1 VETTQTNGREAM
13 PRKGWEPRERYRC
26 EVSLEERFARPRR
39 FRTDA
44 AADGWRGTALAG
56 ARGFV
61 FLVGAGPGDPDL
73 LTVRAARVMRHVDAV
88 VYDYLV
94 SEAVLALVD
103 PKAERIYAGKRQGCH
118 ALSQDQINAL
128 LVALARRGKRVLR
141 LKGGDP
147 FVFGRGGEECEF
159 LAAHGVPFEVV
170 PGVTS
175 ASGASCYAGI
185 PLTHRDCARSV
196 VFATGHLK
204 DGSADLDWDALARP
218 HQTVVI
224 YMGVTRLAEICR
236 ELVAH
241 GASADLPAAVIERAT
256 TARQRVVAATL
267 ATLPGEAAA
276 AGVQPPAL
284 IVVGEVV
291 RLRASL
297 DWLGALPQPVRAAA

>member
-1 VETTQTNGREAM
+1 M
-13 PRKGWEPRERYRC
+13 PHRWQPKHRRRC
-26 EVSLEERFARPRR
+26 EVTIEERCIRAPRGPDAWRPVPSG
-39 FRTDA
+39 A
-44 AADGWRGTALAG
+44 
-56 ARGFV
+56 ARGV
-61 FLVGAGPGDPDL
+61 VHLVGAGPGDPDL

-88 VYDYLV
+88 VYDHLV

-118 ALSQDQINAL
+118 ALSQDEINRL
-128 LVALARRGKRVLR
+128 LVALARRGRRVLR

-147 FVFGRGGEECEF
+147 FIFGRGGEECEF

-185 PLTHRDCARSV
+185 PLTHRDCARAV
-196 VFATGHLK
+196 VFATGHRK
-204 DGSADLDWDALARP
+204 DGAADLDWEALARA

-241 GASADLPAAVIERAT
+241 GASQDLPAAVIERAT
-256 TARQRVVAATL
+256 TDRERVVAGTL
-267 ATLPGEAAA
+267 ATLPELAAA
-276 AGVQPPAL
+276 GGVQPPAL
-284 IVVGEVV
+284 IVIGEVV
-291 RLRASL
+291 KLRDRL
-297 DWLGALPQPVRAAA
+297 DWLAAQPPPALAAA

>member
-1 VETTQTNGREAM
+1 
-13 PRKGWEPRERYRC
+13 
-26 EVSLEERFARPRR
+26 
-39 FRTDA
+39 
-44 AADGWRGTALAG
+44 
-56 ARGFV
+56 
-61 FLVGAGPGDPDL
+61 
-73 LTVRAARVMRHVDAV
+73 MRHVDAV

-103 PKAERIYAGKRQGCH
+103 PRAERIYAGKRQGCH
-118 ALSQDQINAL
+118 ALSQDEINRL

-147 FVFGRGGEECEF
+147 FIFGRGGEECEF

-185 PLTHRDCARSV
+185 PLTHRDCARAV

-204 DGSADLDWDALARP
+204 DGSADLDWEALARP
-218 HQTVVI
+218 RQTVVI

-241 GASADLPAAVIERAT
+241 GASPDLPAAVIERAT
-256 TARQRVVAATL
+256 TARQRVVAGTL
-267 ATLPGEAAA
+267 ATLPELAAA

-284 IVVGEVV
+284 IVIGEVV
-291 RLRASL
+291 SLRASL
-297 DWLGALPQPVRAAA
+297 DWLAARVPPALAAA

>member
-1 VETTQTNGREAM
+1 V
-13 PRKGWEPRERYRC
+13 
-26 EVSLEERFARPRR
+26 EERFAPPRR
-39 FRTDA
+39 FRRDA
-44 AADGWRGTALAG
+44 WAEGWRATAFAGT
-56 ARGFV
+56 RGIV
-61 FLVGAGPGDPDL
+61 YLVGAGPGDPDL
-73 LTVRAARVMRHVDAV
+73 LTVRAVRVMRHVDAV

-103 PKAERIYAGKRQGCH
+103 PRAERIYAGKRQGCH
-118 ALSQDQINAL
+118 ALTQDEINRL

-147 FVFGRGGEECEF
+147 FIFGRGGEECEV
-159 LAAHGVPFEVV
+159 LAAHGVAFEVV

-218 HQTVVI
+218 RQTVVI

-241 GASADLPAAVIERAT
+241 GASPGLPAAVIERAT
-256 TARQRVVAATL
+256 TDRQRVVTGTL
-267 ATLPGEAAA
+267 ASLPGEAAA

-284 IVVGEVV
+284 IVIGEVV
-291 RLRASL
+291 KLRGSL
-297 DWLGALPQPVRAAA
+297 DWLGALPAPVRAAA

>member
-1 VETTQTNGREAM
+1 M
-13 PRKGWEPRERYRC
+13 P
-26 EVSLEERFARPRR
+26 
-39 FRTDA
+39 
-44 AADGWRGTALAG
+44 DGWRPIPAG
-56 ARGFV
+56 AARGFV
-61 FLVGAGPGDPDL
+61 YLVGAGPGDPDL
-73 LTVRAARVMRHVDAV
+73 LTVRAARLMRHVDAV

-103 PKAERIYAGKRQGCH
+103 PRAERIYAGKRQGCH
-118 ALSQDQINAL
+118 ALSQDEINRL

-147 FVFGRGGEECEF
+147 FIFGRGGEECEC

-185 PLTHRDCARSV
+185 PLTHRDCARAV

-204 DGSADLDWDALARP
+204 DGSAGLDWDALARP
-218 HQTVVI
+218 RQTVVI

-241 GASADLPAAVIERAT
+241 GASPDLPAAAIERAT
-256 TARQRVVAATL
+256 TARQRVVAGTL
-267 ATLPGEAAA
+267 ASLPDLATA

-284 IVVGEVV
+284 IVIGEVV
-291 RLRASL
+291 GLRANL
-297 DWLGALPQPVRAAA
+297 DWLAARIPAALAAA

>member
-1 VETTQTNGREAM
+1 M

-26 EVSLEERFARPRR
+26 QVSLEERLAPPRR
-39 FRTDA
+39 FRGDA
-44 AADGWRGTALAG
+44 EGWRATAFAG
-56 ARGFV
+56 MRGIV
-61 FLVGAGPGDPDL
+61 YLVGAGPGDPDL
-73 LTVRAARVMRHVDAV
+73 LTVRAARVMRQVDAV

-94 SEAVLALVD
+94 SEPVLALVD

-118 ALSQDQINAL
+118 ALTQDQINAT

-147 FVFGRGGEECEF
+147 FIFGRGGEECEF

-218 HQTVVI
+218 RQTVVI

-241 GASADLPAAVIERAT
+241 GARADLPAAVIERAT
-256 TARQRVVAATL
+256 TLRQRVVTGTL
-267 ATLPGEAAA
+267 ATLPQEAAA

-291 RLRASL
+291 SLRADL
-297 DWLGALPQPVRAAA
+297 DWLGALPPPVRVAA

>member
-1 VETTQTNGREAM
+1 M
-13 PRKGWEPRERYRC
+13 PRNRWEPRQRHRC
-26 EVSLEERFARPRR
+26 EVSLEERFVRARHARG
-39 FRTDA
+39 DA
-44 AADGWRGTALAG
+44 GADGWRMAVSGRP
-56 ARGFV
+56 RGV
-61 FLVGAGPGDPDL
+61 VYLVGAGPGDPDL
-73 LTVRAARVMRHVDAV
+73 LTVRATRLMRHVDAV

-103 PKAERIYAGKRQGCH
+103 PRAERIYAGKRQGCH
-118 ALSQDQINAL
+118 ALSQDEINAL

-147 FVFGRGGEECEF
+147 FIFGRGGEECEF
-159 LAAHGVPFEVV
+159 LFAHGVPFEVV

-185 PLTHRDCARSV
+185 PLTHRDCARAV

-218 HQTVVI
+218 GQTVVI
-224 YMGVTRLAEICR
+224 YMGITRLAEICR

-241 GASADLPAAVIERAT
+241 GASPDLPAAAIERAT
-256 TARQRVVAATL
+256 TAQQRVVTATL
-267 ATLPGEAAA
+267 ATLAERVAT
-276 AGVQPPAL
+276 AGVRPPAL

-291 RLRASL
+291 KLRARL
-297 DWLGALPQPVRAAA
+297 DWLAAQPRPVLAAA

>member
-1 VETTQTNGREAM
+1 M

-39 FRTDA
+39 FRADA
-44 AADGWRGTALAG
+44 AADGWRAPALAG
-56 ARGFV
+56 TRGVV

-218 HQTVVI
+218 RQTVVI

-241 GASADLPAAVIERAT
+241 GASSDLPAAVIERAT

-284 IVVGEVV
+284 IVIGEVV

>member
-1 VETTQTNGREAM
+1 V

-26 EVSLEERFARPRR
+26 QVSVEERFAPPRR
-39 FRTDA
+39 FRGDA
-44 AADGWRGTALAG
+44 WAEGWRATAFPGT
-56 ARGFV
+56 RGIV
-61 FLVGAGPGDPDL
+61 YLVGAGPGDPDL
-73 LTVRAARVMRHVDAV
+73 LTVRAVRVMRHVDVV

-118 ALSQDQINAL
+118 ALTQDEINAT

-147 FVFGRGGEECEF
+147 FIFGRGGEECEF

-185 PLTHRDCARSV
+185 PLTHRDFARSV

-218 HQTVVI
+218 RQTVVI

-236 ELVAH
+236 ELVLH
-241 GASADLPAAVIERAT
+241 GAAADLPAAVIERAT
-256 TARQRVVAATL
+256 TDRQRVVTGTL
-267 ATLPGEAAA
+267 ATLPAEAAA
-276 AGVQPPAL
+276 AGVHPPAL
-284 IVVGEVV
+284 IVIGEVV

-297 DWLGALPQPVRAAA
+297 DWLGALPPVRAAA

>member
-1 VETTQTNGREAM
+1 M
-13 PRKGWEPRERYRC
+13 PRNRWEPRQRNRC
-26 EVSLEERFARPRR
+26 EVSLDERFVRARH
-39 FRTDA
+39 
-44 AADGWRGTALAG
+44 
-56 ARGFV
+56 ARGDAGRSESWRTAASGSV
-61 FLVGAGPGDPDL
+61 RGVVYLVGAGPGDPDL
-73 LTVRAARVMRHVDAV
+73 LTVRAARVMRRVDAV

-103 PKAERIYAGKRQGCH
+103 PRAERIYAGKRQGCH
-118 ALSQDQINAL
+118 ALSQDEINAL

-147 FVFGRGGEECEF
+147 FIFGRGGEECEF
-159 LAAHGVPFEVV
+159 LFAHGVPFEVV

-185 PLTHRDCARSV
+185 PLTHRDCARAV

-204 DGSADLDWDALARP
+204 DGTADLDWEALARP
-218 HQTVVI
+218 RQTVVI

-241 GASADLPAAVIERAT
+241 GASPSLPAAVIERAT
-256 TARQRVVAATL
+256 TDRQRVVTGTL
-267 ATLPGEAAA
+267 ATLPGEAAR

-284 IVVGEVV
+284 IVIGEVV
-291 RLRASL
+291 ALRAHL
-297 DWLGALPQPVRAAA
+297 DWLAAPPRPALAAAA

>member
-1 VETTQTNGREAM
+1 M
-13 PRKGWEPRERYRC
+13 PRNRWEPKERHRC
-26 EVSLEERFARPRR
+26 EVSLEERCVRAPRMPDAWRPIPS
-39 FRTDA
+39 
-44 AADGWRGTALAG
+44 GGT
-56 ARGFV
+56 RGFV
-61 FLVGAGPGDPDL
+61 YLVGAGPGDPDL
-73 LTVRAARVMRHVDAV
+73 LTVRAARLMRHVDAV

-103 PKAERIYAGKRQGCH
+103 PRAERIYAGKRQGCH
-118 ALSQDQINAL
+118 ALSQDEINRL

-147 FVFGRGGEECEF
+147 FIFGRGGEECEF

-185 PLTHRDCARSV
+185 PLTHRDCARAV

-204 DGSADLDWDALARP
+204 DGSADLDWEALARP
-218 HQTVVI
+218 RQTVVI

-241 GASADLPAAVIERAT
+241 GASLDLPAAVIERAT
-256 TARQRVVAATL
+256 TARQRVVAGTL
-267 ATLPGEAAA
+267 ATLPELAAA

-284 IVVGEVV
+284 IVIGEVV
-291 RLRASL
+291 SLRASL
-297 DWLGALPQPVRAAA
+297 DWLAARVPPALAAA